1 MSVEKIR
8 VALGVLQSDPENE
21 GAWNDLAEAVTAPD
35 ASTSDVARLLGLA
48 QAKHQDRR
56 EWGAVAR
63 LLELSISFAAGSPVE
78 APMQA
83 ELARIYNEELVD
95 ADKARAAYERLLELR
110 PEDDAAT
117 EALESDATKRER
129 WTEIVDRYVAE
140 SENADGPAFKSSLLA
155 SAADVAL
162 RYGKGEAR
170 DRIDELIGLSLALD
184 PKNHRAAQLLELAS
198 LQVEDWD
205 GVCRALTIG
214 LREGATKDDRIAA
227 GLKLGR
233 VAAQKLEDKDR
244 ARDAYAH
251 VLDLQP
257 GQSEALSYLAEQ
269 FSTNEQWDELVA
281 LYDDQL
287 KGGGVKPGEELG
299 VLVQIAMVHWRMRG
313 QPEAAEAYFDRVRR
327 ADPTHEGMLSFF
339 REYLMEKGDKARLYT
354 ILTDAQRALPDGAEK
369 RAVATE
375 LAKLAESTEN
385 AHKAIDQY
393 KNILRTDP
401 ENAEARDALKRLYM
415 QTEGYNALVELYRQD
430 LERTPQEDG
439 PARAQ
444 ILRDIATVYRDRA
457 KNDAALVTVLT
468 QLVQIDDQ
476 DIDAVRE
483 LTGVYETLGRWRDLL
498 AYQQKLAELSADM
511 GEKADLYRAVARR
524 WIDQFSNVQNA
535 VGAYESLLA
544 VAPGDE
550 EAETRLKEL
559 YLKRRAWAPLY
570 ALYEAQ
576 LPRVEGDARVE
587 LLGEMAK
594 LAAERLDR
602 GADAIAHYKQ
612 ILELDPSASGV
623 LDSLE
628 KQAERDKDF
637 ATVAEVL
644 ERRVDGAEDDQSR
657 LNALQKLGGV
667 YAERLKD
674 PVAAAR
680 TWRRVLDIQP
690 GHARALRVLRESYV
704 ASGDWDGLEELYASQ
719 NDWEGLVEYLS
730 SAADKS
736 SEPQVKLDISF
747 RAARIYEDQLATP
760 ERAVRSYERVLSVS
774 PTDARAAEKLVPIY
788 EKEEKWSR
796 LPALYEILLG
806 ATEDVEQQ
814 VGMLRKLA
822 AVTGGPLAD
831 KQKALGYARRAY
843 ELDASEDGLSLLE
856 AWSRAAN
863 SWSPFVEAVEA
874 RLKRDE
880 DLDDAQRRAL
890 KLRLAEV
897 YSRELGKV
905 DEAAATYREL
915 VEADPTDA
923 ETIHELDALLRANEK
938 KDDLRWLF
946 QLRADQ
952 VEGEE
957 RAEILEEWATLEEE
971 VFGDQA
977 QAITL
982 LRKVVEVTPA
992 RGEAL
997 RALSRL
1003 LIAAGE
1009 AAAAAEVVARH
1020 RDVSDGEQRGR
1031 CEVELATLY
1040 LEKLERPVDAFDA
1053 AVRALEILPHD
1064 DDAVGI
1070 LARLMEKPETRAQA
1084 AQVLSIE
1091 YAETGDARREAQA
1104 IRVLLESET
1113 DATTRLALFL
1123 KLAEVEE
1130 EKLRAA
1136 GTAFDVVLGALGEF
1150 AGELTVWDRASELA
1164 SQSGRP
1170 TDLAEAYRTH
1180 LVAARSAEGEK
1191 KLEDD
1196 VEIELCE
1203 RAAKLHDE
1211 QLGDPEGAMPY
1222 LDRVLAVDPTNE
1234 RAFSRLKMILTNSER
1249 WGELEALYD
1258 KAAQGT
1264 PDQSTRI
1271 ELLNDVAVI
1280 AEEIMNDAAKAIR
1293 YYERILTLES
1303 LYVPAL
1309 DALERL
1315 YEREGRWKDLAA
1327 LLERR
1332 LETSTDEESADI
1344 KLNLG
1349 RIYLDRLHEP
1359 EKSLDHLER
1368 VLEFR
1373 QGDAEARQLVERL
1386 LEVGSLRLR
1395 AARVLEVVY
1404 EARDEVRQL
1413 VRVLEIL
1420 REGATEEHE
1429 RRELLRRVS
1438 SLRDERL
1445 RDDPGAFATLSELVP
1460 LEPDDEGV
1468 RERFVDIGRRLGE
1481 YEKMATVLTAAA
1493 DACSTPPTQGEIL
1506 MVVAQICEDMLNDMD
1521 RAEQVY
1527 RRALEIDPSDPG
1539 LVIPAAQALS
1549 RIYTGK
1555 GQHEALAQVLAVEV
1569 RLEEDLDK
1577 RRSLYRRIGEVY
1589 ESVLEAPD
1597 KAIGA
1602 WRARLADDPED
1613 LEALSAL
1620 ERLYERTGEWRELV
1634 SILEARQT
1642 LSDDPTER
1650 KRTMVRAAEI
1660 LASKLE
1666 DVSGAILGWRNVSD
1680 EFGPEPATLSALETL
1695 YEKAEQWADLADT
1708 LDVHLSLAS
1717 ELDERLDLFARLG
1730 DVRRLHQSD
1739 LSGALD
1745 AYRQA
1750 LVLEPSNERCRA
1762 ALEAMLEDPDARRE
1776 AAETLHPLYEADG
1789 DSEKLLRV
1797 LEIEVETADSTTE
1810 RLDNLKS
1817 ALRTAEGPLNDTGR
1831 AFGYAVRGVREAA
1844 GEPEVGEWIET
1855 VERLAEA
1862 TGRWSELS
1870 ELYRSVV
1877 EAILDGDV
1885 QQDVRL
1891 RVGELARTKLDDK
1904 ALAVEWYKNALD
1916 ARADDRRAM
1925 IALEELYGEAND
1937 APNLLEILRQRVD
1950 NAESDDEKK
1959 ALLFRQ
1965 AALQRDALEDPTG
1978 AIDTYEA
1985 LLDVEL
1991 NPQAIDA
1998 LEKLYKDSKRWEDL
2012 ISLYERQLDG
2022 DVGTPAELRVKI
2034 AKVAHERLEDVSR
2047 AFDEL
2052 AEALVIDQA
2061 HVGAVGEL
2069 EALLEA
2075 SENPE
2080 HRARAGEMLEPVY
2093 LRRADWGR
2101 VKMALDARL
2110 AASEDS
2116 TERRELLTRL
2126 ATLHEEQLEDY
2137 KAALETV
2144 AKLLHEE
2151 LGDESVWHELERL
2164 AKVAS
2169 AERRLAEIYSAE
2181 LEELSSDDAQS
2192 AKLCRRAGEI
2202 YADLGDVASA
2212 LKWYRR
2218 AHEFEPESQE
2228 LFAAI
2233 DGLLIKESRH
2243 EERVELYRTSLDY
2256 RYDKERL
2263 DALHTIAK
2271 LERFELKQPEKSIE
2285 TYCAALDVDDAD
2297 ARALDALTELYAEL
2311 DRDQDLADLY
2321 LRRAEAAAS
2330 GEEGAPYRL
2339 ALARLLRDK
2348 IKDTS
2353 AAIDQLEAIVTDVPW
2368 HQEAIKALEALT
2380 HDDEHKARVVEILR
2394 PLYERSD
2401 DWRLLV
2407 KLNEER
2413 FNLAEEVHEKVAVL
2427 RETAQL
2433 WETRGNDQGLAF
2445 RSMRAAFALDPED
2458 GETRAELERLA
2469 TILGAWERLS
2479 ESYEQGIE
2487 KTTDDLTK
2495 RELLLAVAK
2504 VYDDKVDDP
2513 RRALGAYLRLSELD
2527 PTEREPLEAI
2537 DVLSLL
2543 LADWTTLIQ
2552 VLEKKSELVSDDENA
2567 AIWRRIAET
2576 KFQMLDDEE
2585 GAIQAYERALELD
2598 PESTV
2603 TVDALIPLYEPR
2615 DAAQRLVELYARRVE
2630 LAGTG
2635 EADLRYDLNV
2645 RAAERFEKSLDDR
2658 REAINSLNAAL
2669 DARPADP
2676 SVLASLERLYR
2687 AEKMWDELLDNL
2699 KLQASSADTQES
2711 RVKLRTA
2718 IGDLYASELSSPQD
2732 ALEHYRLVLDDDA
2745 TNDHAIKAIRAIGES
2760 NEELRLDAADALE
2773 PVLRAASRWEELV
2786 GVLEM
2791 RLKAQTDGIDRA
2803 RTLRAVAL
2811 VEDEK
2816 LGRPLAAEGALLRA
2830 LEDTPDDPELH
2841 AEVER
2846 LAERSEGFGRYCDAL
2861 SQRAS
2866 ATFDALIAKD
2876 LWLRVGRIAEERLK
2890 DDRRSVEAYAK
2901 AVEQAGDEPELL
2913 EALDRLYSRLGDNKA
2928 LADVLERRVAAISD
2942 EREQANLYHRLAKIQ
2957 IEAFDEK
2964 PLGLATLKLALER
2977 APDHGPSREALEKLT
2992 DEQSLFEE
3000 AAEALENVY
3009 KSQGDHAALAKL
3021 YEKRIGFV
3029 DTPTE
3034 RVRLR
3039 LDLAKVLED
3048 RSNDPKGAQTV
3059 LEAALSDDPADV
3071 DVLAEL
3077 ERLAP
3082 ITGGWASAADALEKA
3097 VSGKSDLTSD
3107 SARDLWMRL
3116 AEWRKDK
3123 LSDNAAAERA
3133 YEQALKHDATSET
3146 ILRNIETLQRVPGRE
3161 RDLVGTLRRLAS
3173 LDGLGHLSSEL
3184 RREAKG
3190 LAETVLADDAL
3201 VEAILREMIQT
3212 DDGDLWALSELTK
3225 VREKAE
3231 DHKEVF
3237 DLIVRRIELRADA
3250 SLIRGLRHQAAEV
3263 ARDKLGDDANAIDLF
3278 SQAFEDEP
3286 TDTKASDALRALYT
3300 KGGKWKDLLDLL
3312 ARLVDLADKP
3322 STRATLRLESAKIC
3336 IDKLDAT
3343 SEAMEHLRA
3352 ILDEERTH
3360 EQATLLL
3367 SQLLEKTGRDD
3378 ELAELL
3384 NTQIDLAK
3392 ERGEVSA
3399 ELVYSVR
3406 LGEVFEKRLNN
3417 VAKAIETYKAVLDR
3431 DAKHKGALLSL
3442 ARLYEKKGEKADAAK
3457 ALETVLASA
3466 SGEEAVTTALRLAD
3480 LYTALKDEAAV
3491 RRVLEAGL
3499 KADERAPEVRKK
3511 LHALYE
3517 KQQAWGE
3524 LADLVKGDAETA
3536 TEDGQKVQLY
3546 RKAASIHLEKRN
3558 DPGAAADLLVKA
3570 SELAP
3575 TDREL
3580 LLELCDAYSASG
3592 RGKQA
3597 AEVLQKI
3604 VESYGGRRSKELGAI
3619 HHRLAKAYLADGDKD
3634 KALADLEIAF
3644 KIDPGSVIILRDL
3657 GVLSL
3662 ELGEAAEDKATRDG
3676 HFERGQ
3682 KTFRALL
3689 LQKLDDSSP
3698 ITKAGAFYY
3707 IARILHAQG
3716 DDKKALQQLD
3726 RSIDADKNF
3735 APAKELH
3742 AKLKK

>member
-21 GAWNDLAEAVTAPD
+21 AAWNDLAEAVTAPD
-35 ASTSDVARLLGLA
+35 TSTNDVERLLGLA
-48 QAKHQDRR
+48 RAKQEERK
-56 EWGAVAR
+56 EWGAVAK
-63 LLELSISFAAGSPVE
+63 LLELEISFAGGTPVE
-78 APMQA
+78 PPMQA

-110 PEDDAAT
+110 PNDDAAA

-129 WTEIVDRYVAE
+129 WSEIVDRYVAE

-162 RYGKGEAR
+162 RYGHAEAR
-170 DRIDELIGLSLALD
+170 DRIDELIGLALALD
-184 PKNHRAAQLLELAS
+184 PKNSRATRLLERAS
-198 LQVEDWD
+198 VKVADWD
-205 GVCRALTIG
+205 GVTRALSFT
-214 LREGATKDDRIAA
+214 LREGASKEDRIAA
-227 GLKLGR
+227 GLRLGR
-233 VAAQKLEDKDR
+233 VAAEKLGDKGR
-244 ARDAYAH
+244 ARDAFAQ

-257 GQSEALSYLAEQ
+257 GQADALAFLAEH
-269 FSTNEQWDELVA
+269 FTSNEQWDELVA
-281 LYDDQL
+281 LYEDQL

-299 VLVQIAMVHWRMRG
+299 VLVQIGMVHWRMRG
-313 QPEAAEAYFDRVRR
+313 QPQAAEAYFDRVRR
-327 ADPTHEGMLSFF
+327 ADPTHAGMLAFF
-339 REYLMEKGDKARLYT
+339 REHLLAKGDKARLYA
-354 ILTDAQRALPDGAEK
+354 ILTDAQRALPDGADK
-369 RAVATE
+369 RAIASE

-401 ENAEARDALKRLYM
+401 DNRDARDALKRLYM
-415 QTEGYNALVELYRQD
+415 QTEGYNALVELYRQE
-430 LERTPQEDG
+430 LERTPQTDVQG
-439 PARAQ
+439 RIQ
-444 ILRDIATVYRDRA
+444 VLRDIASVYRDRA

-468 QLVQIDDQ
+468 QIAQLDER

-483 LTGVYETLGRWRDLL
+483 LTRVYETLGRWRDLL
-498 AYQQKLAELSADM
+498 SYQQRLAELSTSDA
-511 GEKADLYRAVARR
+511 EKANLYRAVARR
-524 WIDQFSNVQNA
+524 WVDQFSNVQNA
-535 VGAYESLLA
+535 VSAYESLLA
-544 VAPGDE
+544 VAPGDD
-550 EAETRLKEL
+550 EAESRLKEL
-559 YLKRRAWAPLY
+559 YLKRRSWAQLY

-576 LPRVEGDARVE
+576 LPRTEDAARIE

-612 ILELDPSASGV
+612 ILELDASAPGV
-623 LDSLE
+623 LDALE

-644 ERRVDGAEDDQSR
+644 ERRVDAATDDAGR
-657 LNALQKLGGV
+657 LNALQKLGAV

-680 TWRRVLDIQP
+680 TWRRVLVLSP

-719 NDWEGLVEYLS
+719 NDWEGLVEFLS
-730 SAADKS
+730 GAADKTT
-736 SEPQVKLDISF
+736 EPNVKLDISF
-747 RAARIYEDQLATP
+747 RAARIYEEQLGAP

-774 PTDARAAEKLVPIY
+774 PTDARAAAALVPIY
-788 EKEEKWSR
+788 EKEEKWAR

-806 ATEDVEQQ
+806 ATSDVEEQ
-814 VGMLRKLA
+814 VSMLRKLA

-856 AWSRAAN
+856 AWSRAAS
-863 SWSPFVEAVEA
+863 SWGPFVEAVEA

-880 DLDDAQRRAL
+880 EIDGATRRAL

-897 YSRELGKV
+897 YARELGKV

-915 VEADPTDA
+915 VEADPTDE
-923 ETIHELDALLRANEK
+923 ETIRELDALLRANEK

-952 VEGEE
+952 VEGEA

-971 VFGDQA
+971 VFGDNA
-977 QAITL
+977 QAILL

-1009 AAAAAEVVARH
+1009 AAAGAEVVARH

-1053 AVRALEILPHD
+1053 AVRALEILPHEA
-1064 DDAVGI
+1064 DAVSI
-1070 LARLMEKPETRAQA
+1070 LARLLDKPETRAQA
-1084 AQVLSIE
+1084 AQVLSSE
-1091 YAETGDARREAQA
+1091 YAETGDARREAHA
-1104 IRVLLESET
+1104 LRVLLETET
-1113 DATTRLALFL
+1113 DTSTRLALFL
-1123 KLAEVEE
+1123 KLADVNE
-1130 EKLRAA
+1130 EKLRAV
-1136 GTAFDVVLGALGEF
+1136 GTALDVVLGALNEF
-1150 AGELTVWDRASELA
+1150 SSELTVWDRASELA
-1164 SQSGRP
+1164 ARAGRP

-1180 LVAARSAEGEK
+1180 LVAARNVESDK
-1191 KLEDD
+1191 KLPDD

-1203 RAAKLHDE
+1203 RAAMLHDD

-1234 RAFSRLKMILTNSER
+1234 RAFSRLKQILTNAER
-1249 WGELEALYD
+1249 WSELEALYD

-1264 PDQSTRI
+1264 PDQTTRI
-1271 ELLNDVAVI
+1271 SLLNDVAVI
-1280 AEEIMNDAAKAIR
+1280 AEEIMSDAAKAIR
-1293 YYERILTLES
+1293 YYERILTLDAFYE
-1303 LYVPAL
+1303 PAL
-1309 DALERL
+1309 DALQRL

-1332 LETSTDEESADI
+1332 LETSTDEEAADI
-1344 KLNLG
+1344 KLSLG

-1359 EKSLDHLER
+1359 ALSLEHLER
-1368 VLEFR
+1368 VLEQR
-1373 QGDAEARQLVERL
+1373 PGDAEARQLVERL

-1413 VRVLEIL
+1413 VRVLEIR

-1438 SLRDERL
+1438 TLRDDRL

-1460 LEPDDEGV
+1460 LEPDDAIV
-1468 RERFVDIGRRLGE
+1468 RERFVDIGRRLAE
-1481 YEKMATVLTAAA
+1481 HEKMATVLTAAA

-1506 MVVAQICEDMLNDMD
+1506 MVVAQICADMLGDLD
-1521 RAEQVY
+1521 RAEKVY
-1527 RRALEIDPSDPG
+1527 RRVLSIDETDPN
-1539 LVIPAAQALS
+1539 LVIPAAQALAE
-1549 RIYTGK
+1549 IYTGK
-1555 GQHEALAQVLAVEV
+1555 GKHEALAEVLGIEV
-1569 RLEEDLDK
+1569 RLEEDLE
-1577 RRSLYRRIGEVY
+1577 RRQNLYRRIGEVY

-1602 WRARLADDPED
+1602 WRARMSDDPED

-1642 LSDDPTER
+1642 LSNDANER
-1650 KRTMVRAAEI
+1650 KRTMVRAAET
-1660 LASKLE
+1660 LASKLD
-1666 DVSGAILGWRNVSD
+1666 DVSGAISGWRNVSD
-1680 EFGPEPATLSALETL
+1680 EFGPEPATLSALEAL
-1695 YEKAEQWADLADT
+1695 YEKAERWSDLADT
-1708 LDVHLSLAS
+1708 LDVHLSLAN
-1717 ELDERLDLFARLG
+1717 ELEERLDLFARLG

-1739 LSGALD
+1739 LPGALD

-1750 LVLEPSNERCRA
+1750 LVLDPANARCRN
-1762 ALEAMLEDPDARRE
+1762 ALEALLEDPEARRD

-1797 LEIEVETADSTTE
+1797 LEIEVETADSTGE
-1810 RLDNLKS
+1810 RLSNLQS
-1817 ALRTAEGPLNDTGR
+1817 ALRTAEGPLTDTGR

-1844 GEPEVGEWIET
+1844 GEPEVAQWIET
-1855 VERLAEA
+1855 VERLAKA
-1862 TGRWSELS
+1862 TGRWAELS

-1877 EAILDGDV
+1877 DSILDGDV

-1916 ARADDRRAM
+1916 ARSDDRRAM
-1925 IALEELYGEAND
+1925 VALEELYGEAND

-1950 NAESDDEKK
+1950 NAADDVEKK
-1959 ALLFRQ
+1959 RLLFRQ
-1965 AALQRDALEDPTG
+1965 AELQRDALKDPSG
-1978 AIDTYEA
+1978 AIETYEA

-1991 NPQAIDA
+1991 NPKAIDA
-1998 LEKLYKDSKRWEDL
+1998 LETLYKESTRWEDL
-2012 ISLYERQLDG
+2012 IKLYERQLDG
-2022 DVGTPAELRVKI
+2022 AVGAPAELRVKI

-2052 AEALVIDQA
+2052 AEALVIDAA

-2075 SENPE
+2075 SENPA

-2093 LRRADWGR
+2093 LRRADWAR

-2110 AASEDS
+2110 TASEDPS
-2116 TERRELLTRL
+2116 ERRDLLTRL

-2144 AKLLHEE
+2144 AKLLHED
-2151 LGDESVWHELERL
+2151 LGDEGVWHELERL

-2181 LEELSSDDAQS
+2181 LTEITVDDGQS
-2192 AKLCRRAGEI
+2192 AKLCRRTGEI
-2202 YADLGDVASA
+2202 YADLNDVTSA

-2218 AHEFEPESQE
+2218 AHEFEPESRE
-2228 LFAAI
+2228 LFSAI
-2233 DGLLIKESRH
+2233 DGLLVRERRH
-2243 EERVELYRTSLDY
+2243 EERVELYRSSLDY

-2263 DALHTIAK
+2263 DALHTIAR
-2271 LERFELKQPEKSIE
+2271 LERIELKQPEKSIE
-2285 TYCAALDVDDAD
+2285 TYRAALDVDESD

-2311 DRDQDLADLY
+2311 GRDQDLADLY
-2321 LRRAEAAAS
+2321 LRRAEAAAN
-2330 GEEGAPYRL
+2330 GEAGAPYRL

-2353 AAIDQLEAIVTDVPW
+2353 SAIDQLEAIVTDVPW
-2368 HQEAIKALEALT
+2368 HQEAIKELEALT
-2380 HDDEHKARVVEILR
+2380 RDEEHKARVVEILR

-2413 FNLAEEVHEKVAVL
+2413 YHLASEVHEKVAVL

-2433 WETRGNDQGLAF
+2433 WETRGNDRSLAF

-2469 TILGAWERLS
+2469 TMLGAWERLS

-2487 KTTDDLTK
+2487 KTTDDVVK

-2504 VYDDKVDDP
+2504 VYDEKVDDP
-2513 RRALGAYLRLSELD
+2513 RRALGAYRRLSELD
-2527 PTEREPLEAI
+2527 PTERDPLEAI
-2537 DVLSLL
+2537 DMLSMLL
-2543 LADWTTLIQ
+2543 SDWQTLIA
-2552 VLEKKSELVSDDENA
+2552 VLEKKSELASDDENA

-2576 KFQMLDDEE
+2576 KLQMLDDEE
-2585 GAIQAYERALELD
+2585 GAIKAYERALELD

-2630 LAGTG
+2630 LAGSG

-2645 RAAERFEKSLDDR
+2645 RAAERYEKSLDNR
-2658 REAINSLNAAL
+2658 REAINALNAAL
-2669 DARPADP
+2669 DARPSDAT
-2676 SVLASLERLYR
+2676 VLASLERLYR

-2699 KLQASSADTQES
+2699 KLQASTADTRET

-2718 IGDLYASELSSPQD
+2718 IGDLYAAELASPQD

-2745 TNDHAIKAIRAIGES
+2745 TNDHAIKAIRAIGEGR
-2760 NEELRLDAADALE
+2760 EELRLDAADALE

-2791 RLKAQTDGIDRA
+2791 RLKAQTEGIDRA
-2803 RTLRAVAL
+2803 RTLRAIAI

-2816 LGRPLAAEGALLRA
+2816 LGKPLAAEGALLRA

-2841 AEVER
+2841 AEIER

-2861 SQRAS
+2861 SQRAA
-2866 ATFDALIAKD
+2866 ATFDAVIAKD
-2876 LWLRVGRIAEERLK
+2876 LWLRVGRIAEDKLK

-2901 AVEQAGDEPELL
+2901 AVEQAGDEPALL

-2942 EREQANLYHRLAKIQ
+2942 EREQANFHHRLATIQ
-2957 IEAFDEK
+2957 IEAFGEK
-2964 PLGLATLKLALER
+2964 SQGLATLKQALER
-2977 APDHGPSREALEKLT
+2977 APDHAPSREALEKLT
-2992 DEQSLFEE
+2992 DERSLFEE
-3000 AAEALENVY
+3000 AAEALESVY

-3029 DTPTE
+3029 GTPAE

-3048 RSNDPKGAQTV
+3048 RSGDPKAAQGA
-3059 LEAALSDDPADV
+3059 LEAALKDDPADV

-3077 ERLAP
+3077 ERLSP

-3097 VSGKSDLTSD
+3097 VSEKSDLSTD
-3107 SARDLWMRL
+3107 AARDLWMRI

-3123 LSDNAAAERA
+3123 LADNAAAERA
-3133 YEQALKHDATSET
+3133 LEQALKHDPTSET
-3146 ILRNIETLQRVPGRE
+3146 ILRNIEGLQRAAGRE
-3161 RDLVGTLRRLAS
+3161 RDLVGTLRRLAA
-3173 LDGLGHLSSEL
+3173 LDGLGHLASDL

-3190 LAETVLADDAL
+3190 LAEGVLADDAL
-3201 VEAILREMIQT
+3201 TEAILRDMIKA
-3212 DDGDLWALSELTK
+3212 DDSDAWALAELTK
-3225 VREKAE
+3225 VRDKAG
-3231 DHKEVF
+3231 DSKEVF
-3237 DLIVRRIELRADA
+3237 DLLVRQAEL
-3250 SLIRGLRHQAAEV
+3250 AAEGEKIRELKHRAALV
-3263 ARDKLGDDANAIDLF
+3263 AREKLSDDKKALDLY
-3278 SQAFEDEP
+3278 SQIFEDEP
-3286 TDTKASDALRALYT
+3286 NDAKASDALRELYA
-3300 KGGKWKDLLDLL
+3300 KGGKHKELLNVLS
-3312 ARLVDLADKP
+3312 RLVDLAETP
-3322 STRATLRLESAKIC
+3322 ASRATLRLESARIC
-3336 IDKLDAT
+3336 IEKLDAT

-3367 SQLLEKTGRDD
+3367 SQLLEKSGRDD

-3392 ERGEVSA
+3392 ERGDLSA

-3406 LGEVFEKRLNN
+3406 LGEVFENRLNN
-3417 VAKAIETYKAVLDR
+3417 VPKAIETYKAVLER
-3431 DAKHKGALLSL
+3431 DGNHKGALLSL
-3442 ARLYEKKGEKADAAK
+3442 ARLYEKKGDKAEAAK
-3457 ALETVLASA
+3457 ALETVLSSA
-3466 SGEEAVTTALRLAD
+3466 TGEEAVKTSLRLAD

-3499 KADERAPEVRKK
+3499 KADERAADIRKK

-3517 KQQAWGE
+3517 KQQAWAE
-3524 LADLVKGDAETA
+3524 LADLVKGDANAA
-3536 TEDGQKVQLY
+3536 TEAGQKVQLY
-3546 RKAASIHLEKRN
+3546 RKAADIHLGKRS

-3575 TDREL
+3575 GDREL
-3580 LLELCDAYSASG
+3580 LLVLCDAYSASG

-3604 VESYGGRRSKELGAI
+3604 VESYGGRRSKELATI
-3619 HHRLAKAYLADGDKD
+3619 HHRLAKAYLAEGDKE
-3634 KALADLEIAF
+3634 KALADLDIAF
-3644 KIDPGSVIILRDL
+3644 KIDPGSIAILRDL
-3657 GVLSL
+3657 GVLSM
-3662 ELGEAAEDKATRDG
+3662 ELGEATEEKAARDA
-3676 HFERGQ
+3676 HFERAQ

-3689 LQKLDDSSP
+3689 LQKLDENSP
-3698 ITKAGAFYY
+3698 ISKAAAFYY
-3707 IARILHAQG
+3707 IGRILHAQG
-3716 DDKKALQQLD
+3716 DDKKAIQQLD
-3726 RSIDADKNF
+3726 RAIDADKNF
-3735 APAKELH
+3735 APAKELL

>member
-21 GAWNDLAEAVTAPD
+21 AAWNDLAEAVTAPD
-35 ASTSDVARLLGLA
+35 TSSDDVERLLGLA
-48 QAKHQDRR
+48 RAKQEDRK
-56 EWGAVAR
+56 EWGAVAK
-63 LLELSISFAAGSPVE
+63 LLELEISFAGGTPVE

-83 ELARIYNEELVD
+83 ELARIYQDELCD
-95 ADKARAAYERLLELR
+95 ADKSAAALRKLLELR
-110 PEDDAAT
+110 PGDEAAT
-117 EALESDATKRER
+117 EALESDAAKREK
-129 WTEIVDRYVAE
+129 WSEIVERYVAE
-140 SENADGPAFKSSLLA
+140 SEGADSPAFKSSLLA
-155 SAADVAL
+155 SAADVAI
-162 RYGKGEAR
+162 RYGGTDANEKV
-170 DRIDELIGLSLALD
+170 DELLDLALALD
-184 PKNHRAAQLLELAS
+184 AKNRRAARLLEITS
-198 LQVEDWD
+198 RRRQDWD
-205 GVCRALTIG
+205 GVVRALSIMVREASSKEERIGAG
-214 LREGATKDDRIAA
+214 LR
-227 GLKLGR
+227 LGR
-233 VAAQKLEDKDR
+233 VAAQKLEDKTK
-244 ARDAYAH
+244 AREAYSH

-257 GQSEALSYLAEQ
+257 GQPEALSHLAEF
-269 FSTNEQWDELVA
+269 FSASESWDELVA
-281 LYDDQL
+281 LYEDQL

-313 QPEAAEAYFDRVRR
+313 QPQAAEPYFDRVRR
-327 ADPTHEGMLSFF
+327 ADPTHAGMLSFF
-339 REYLMEKGDKARLYT
+339 REHLLAKGDKARLYAL
-354 ILTDAQRALPDGAEK
+354 LTDAQRGMPDGAEK
-369 RAVATE
+369 RAIATE

-401 ENAEARDALKRLYM
+401 DNRDARDALKRLYM
-415 QTEGYNALVELYRQD
+415 QTEGYNALVELYRQE
-430 LERTPQEDG
+430 LERTQATDVAG
-439 PARAQ
+439 RVS
-444 ILRDIATVYRDRA
+444 ILRDIASVYRDRA

-468 QLVQIDDQ
+468 QIVQADEQ

-483 LTGVYETLGRWRDLL
+483 LTRVYEALGRWRDLL
-498 AYQQKLAELSADM
+498 GFQQKLAELSNDPE
-511 GEKADLYRAVARR
+511 EKASLYRAVARR
-524 WIDQFSNVQNA
+524 WMEQFSNVQNA
-535 VGAYESLLA
+535 VTAYEALIT
-544 VAPGDE
+544 VEPNDE
-550 EAETRLKEL
+550 EAQSRLKEL
-559 YLKRRAWAPLY
+559 YLKRRSWPQLYGLY
-570 ALYEAQ
+570 ATQ
-576 LPRVEGDARVE
+576 LPQTEGAGRIE
-587 LLGEMAK
+587 LLTEMAK

-602 GADAIAHYKQ
+602 GADAISHYKQ

-623 LDSLE
+623 LDALE

-644 ERRVDGAEDDQSR
+644 ERRVDAATDDTNR
-657 LNALQKLGGV
+657 LNALQKLGAV
-667 YAERLKD
+667 YAEKLKD

-680 TWRRVLDIQP
+680 TWRRVLVLQP

-704 ASGDWDGLEELYASQ
+704 AAGDWDGLEELYASQ
-719 NDWEGLVEYLS
+719 SDWEGLVEFLS
-730 SAADKS
+730 SAADKAP
-736 SEPQVKLDISF
+736 EANVKLDISF
-747 RAARIYEDQLATP
+747 RAARIYEDQLGTP

-774 PTDARAAEKLVPIY
+774 PTDSRAAAALVPIY

-796 LPALYEILLG
+796 LPALYEILLS
-806 ATEDVEQQ
+806 ATDDAEQQ
-814 VGMLRKLA
+814 VSMLRKLA

-843 ELDASEDGLSLLE
+843 ELDSSEEGLSLLE
-856 AWSRAAN
+856 AWSRAAS
-863 SWSPFVEAVEA
+863 SWAPFVDAVEA
-874 RLKRDE
+874 RLKKDE
-880 DLDDAQRRAL
+880 ALDAGQARAL

-897 YSRELGKV
+897 YARELGKV
-905 DEAAATYREL
+905 DEAAATYRAL
-915 VEADPTDA
+915 VEADPKDD
-923 ETIHELDALLRANEK
+923 ETIRELDALLRANEK
-938 KDDLRWLF
+938 KDELRWLF

-952 VEGEE
+952 VEGEP

-977 QAITL
+977 KAIEL
-982 LRKVVEVTPA
+982 LRKVVEVTPT

-1009 AAAAAEVVARH
+1009 SAAAAEVVARH
-1020 RDVSDGEQRGR
+1020 RDVSDGEQRAR

-1064 DDAVGI
+1064 IEAVSI
-1070 LARLMEKPETRAQA
+1070 LSRLLDKPETRPQA
-1084 AQVLSIE
+1084 AQVLSSE
-1091 YAETGDARREAQA
+1091 YAETGDAKREAHA
-1104 IRVLLESET
+1104 LRVLLESET
-1113 DATTRLALFL
+1113 DTTTRLALFL
-1123 KLAEVEE
+1123 KLADVEE
-1130 EKLRAA
+1130 QKLRAA
-1136 GTAFDVVLGALGEF
+1136 GTAFDVVLGALNEF
-1150 AGELTVWDRASELA
+1150 AGELVVWDRASDL
-1164 SQSGRP
+1164 SHRSGRP

-1180 LVAARSAEGEK
+1180 LVAGRSEETSK
-1191 KLEDD
+1191 KLPDD

-1222 LDRVLAVDPTNE
+1222 LDRVLAVDPTNQ
-1234 RAFSRLKMILTNSER
+1234 RAFSRLKMILTNAER

-1264 PDQSTRI
+1264 PDQTTRI

-1280 AEEIMNDAAKAIR
+1280 AEEIMGDAAKAIR
-1293 YYERILTLES
+1293 YYERILTLDS

-1309 DALERL
+1309 DALEKL

-1332 LETSTDEESADI
+1332 LETANDEESATI

-1359 EKSLDHLER
+1359 DKSLEHLER
-1368 VLEFR
+1368 VLELR
-1373 QGDAEARQLVERL
+1373 QNDADARQLVERL

-1413 VRVLEIL
+1413 VRVLEIR

-1438 SLRDERL
+1438 VLRNERL
-1445 RDDPGAFATLSELVP
+1445 KDDAGAFAALSELVP
-1460 LEPDDEGV
+1460 LEPDDAQA
-1468 RERFVDIGRRLGE
+1468 RERLVEIGRRLGE
-1481 YEKMATVLTAAA
+1481 HDKMAQVLTAAA
-1493 DACSTPPTQGEIL
+1493 DACTTPPTQGEIL
-1506 MVVAQICEDMLNDMD
+1506 MVVAGICEDMLSDLD
-1521 RAEQVY
+1521 RAEAVY
-1527 RRALEIDPSDPG
+1527 RRVLGIDPSDPG
-1539 LVIPAAQALS
+1539 LVIPAAQALA

-1555 GQHEALAQVLAVEV
+1555 GKHEELAEVLGVEV
-1569 RLEEDLDK
+1569 RLETELDN
-1577 RRSLYRRIGEVY
+1577 RRTLYRRIGEVY
-1589 ESVLEAPD
+1589 ESVLEAPA

-1602 WRARLADDPED
+1602 WRARLSDDPED
-1613 LEALSAL
+1613 MEALSAL
-1620 ERLYERTGEWRELV
+1620 ERLYERTSEWRELV
-1634 SILEARQT
+1634 AILEARQT
-1642 LSDDPTER
+1642 LSTDAVER
-1650 KRTMVRAAEI
+1650 KRTMERAAET

-1666 DVSGAILGWRNVSD
+1666 DVTGAISGWRAVLD
-1680 EFGPEPATLSALETL
+1680 EFGPEPPTLSALEAL
-1695 YEKAEQWADLADT
+1695 YMKAERWADLAET
-1708 LDVHLSLAS
+1708 LDVHLSLS
-1717 ELDERLDLFARLG
+1717 NDIPERLDLFARLG

-1739 LSGALD
+1739 LPGALD

-1750 LVLEPSNERCRA
+1750 LTLEPSDARCRT
-1762 ALEAMLEDPDARRE
+1762 ALEALLEDPDARRD

-1789 DSEKLLRV
+1789 DSERLLRV
-1797 LEIEVETADSTTE
+1797 LEIEVETSDNTGE
-1810 RLDNLKS
+1810 RLEKLEKSLK
-1817 ALRTAEGPLNDTGR
+1817 TAEGPLTDTGR

-1844 GEPEVGEWIET
+1844 GEPEVASWIET
-1855 VERLAEA
+1855 VERLATA
-1862 TGRWSELS
+1862 TGRYAELV

-1877 EAILDGDV
+1877 DAVMDGDV
-1885 QQDVRL
+1885 QQSVRL
-1891 RVGELARTKLDDK
+1891 RVGELARTKLNDK
-1904 ALAVEWYKNALD
+1904 PLSIEWYKKALESQS
-1916 ARADDRRAM
+1916 DDRRAM

-1937 APNLLEILRQRVD
+1937 APNLLVILRQRVD
-1950 NAESDDEKK
+1950 NAQADDEKK
-1959 ALLFRQ
+1959 TLLFRQ
-1965 AALQRDALEDPTG
+1965 AELQRDALKDSSG
-1978 AIDTYEA
+1978 AIETYEA

-1991 NPQAIDA
+1991 NPQAVAA
-1998 LEKLYKDSKRWEDL
+1998 LEKLYTEAKRWEDL
-2012 ISLYERQLDG
+2012 IKLYERQLDG
-2022 DVGTPAELRVKI
+2022 AVGAPAELRVKI

-2052 AEALVIDQA
+2052 AEALVIDAA

-2110 AASEDS
+2110 AASEDPAV
-2116 TERRELLTRL
+2116 RRELLTRL

-2144 AKLLHEE
+2144 AKLLHED

-2181 LEELSSDDAQS
+2181 LSDLQSDDPQS
-2192 AKLCRRAGEI
+2192 AKLCRRTGEI

-2218 AHEFEPESQE
+2218 AHEFEPESRE
-2228 LFAAI
+2228 LFASI
-2233 DGLLIKESRH
+2233 DGLLVKENRH
-2243 EERVELYRTSLDY
+2243 EERVALYRTSLDY

-2263 DALHTIAK
+2263 EALHTIAK
-2271 LERFELKQPEKSIE
+2271 LERFELKQPDNAIE
-2285 TYCAALDVDDAD
+2285 TYRAALDADDAD
-2297 ARALDALTELYAEL
+2297 ARSLDALTELYAEL
-2311 DRDQDLADLY
+2311 GRDQDLAELY
-2321 LRRAEAAAS
+2321 LRRAEAAPN
-2330 GEEGAPYRL
+2330 GETGAPYRL

-2380 HDDEHKARVVEILR
+2380 HDEEHKARVVEILR

-2413 FNLAEEVHEKVAVL
+2413 FSLATEVHEKVAVL

-2433 WETRGNDQGLAF
+2433 WETRGGDRNLAF

-2469 TILGAWERLS
+2469 TILSAWEKLC

-2487 KTTDDLTK
+2487 KTNDDVVK

-2504 VYDDKVDDP
+2504 VYDEKVDDP
-2513 RRALGAYLRLSELD
+2513 RRSLGAYRRLSAIDVSE
-2527 PTEREPLEAI
+2527 PEPLEAI
-2537 DVLSLL
+2537 DTLSMLL
-2543 LADWTTLIQ
+2543 SDWQTLIN
-2552 VLEKKSELVSDDENA
+2552 VLEKKSELASDAENA
-2567 AIWRRIAET
+2567 AIWRRIAEIT
-2576 KFQMLDDEE
+2576 LQMLENEE
-2585 GAIQAYERALELD
+2585 GATKAYERALELD

-2615 DAAQRLVELYARRVE
+2615 DNAQRLVELYARRVE
-2630 LAGTG
+2630 LAGSG

-2645 RAAERFEKSLDDR
+2645 RAAERYEKSLDNR
-2658 REAINSLNAAL
+2658 REAISALNAAL
-2669 DARPADP
+2669 DARPVDP

-2687 AEKMWDELLDNL
+2687 AEKMWDDLLENL
-2699 KLQASSADTQES
+2699 KLQASSADTKET

-2718 IGDLYASELSSPQD
+2718 IGDLYAAELASPQD
-2732 ALEHYRLVLDDDA
+2732 ALEQYRLVLDDEA
-2745 TNDHAIKAIRAIGES
+2745 ANDHAIKAIRTIGEAR
-2760 NEELRLDAADALE
+2760 EELRIDAADALE

-2791 RLKAQTDGIDRA
+2791 RLKAQTEGGDRA
-2803 RTLRAVAL
+2803 RTLRAIAI

-2816 LGRPLAAEGALLRA
+2816 LGHAPAAEGALLRA

-2841 AEVER
+2841 VEIGK

-2866 ATFDALIAKD
+2866 ATFDAVIAKD
-2876 LWLRVGRIAEERLK
+2876 LWLRVGRIAEEKLK

-2901 AVEQAGDEPELL
+2901 AVEHAGDEPMLL

-2928 LADVLERRVAAISD
+2928 LADVLERRVAVISD
-2942 EREQANLYHRLAKIQ
+2942 EREQATFYHRLATIQ

-2964 PLGLATLKLALER
+2964 SQGLATLKQALER
-2977 APDHGPSREALEKLT
+2977 APDHQASRTALEKLT
-2992 DEQSLFEE
+2992 DEKSLFEE

-3021 YEKRIGFV
+3021 YEKRIQFV
-3029 DTPTE
+3029 GTAEE

-3048 RSNDPKGAQTV
+3048 RSGDSKAAQAA
-3059 LEAALSDDPADV
+3059 LEAALSDDPGDA

-3082 ITGGWASAADALEKA
+3082 ITSGWASAADALEKA
-3097 VSGKSDLTSD
+3097 VSAKTDLTND
-3107 SARDLWMRL
+3107 TARDLWMRL

-3123 LSDNAAAERA
+3123 ILDNAAAERA
-3133 YEQALKHDATSET
+3133 FEQALKHDPSSEP
-3146 ILRNIETLQRVPGRE
+3146 ILRNIEGLQRAAGRE
-3161 RDLVGTLRRLAS
+3161 RDLVGTLRRLAA
-3173 LDGLGHLSSEL
+3173 LDGMQHLASDL

-3190 LAETVLADDAL
+3190 LAEGVLADDQL
-3201 VEAILREMIQT
+3201 TEAILRDMIKA
-3212 DDGDLWALSELTK
+3212 DDSDAWALAELTK
-3225 VREKAE
+3225 VREKAG
-3231 DHKEVF
+3231 DSKEVF
-3237 DLIVRRIELRADA
+3237 DLLVRQAEL
-3250 SLIRGLRHQAAEV
+3250 AAEGDKIRDLKHRAAAV
-3263 ARDKLGDDANAIDLF
+3263 ARDKLSDDKKALELY
-3278 SQAFEDEP
+3278 SQIFEDDP
-3286 TDTKASDALRALYT
+3286 SDTKASDALRELYA
-3300 KGGKWKDLLDLL
+3300 KAGKNKELL
-3312 ARLVDLADKP
+3312 AVLSRLVDLAESP
-3322 STRATLRLESAKIC
+3322 ATRATLRLESAQIC

-3343 SEAMEHLRA
+3343 SEAMEHLKA

-3360 EQATLLL
+3360 EKATLLL

-3378 ELAELL
+3378 ELADLL
-3384 NTQIDLAK
+3384 NSQIELAK
-3392 ERGEVSA
+3392 ERADLSA

-3406 LGEVFEKRLNN
+3406 LGEVFENRLNN
-3417 VAKAIETYKAVLDR
+3417 VAKAIETYKTVLER
-3431 DAKHKGALLSL
+3431 DASHKGALLSL

-3457 ALETVLASA
+3457 ALETILSTA
-3466 SGEEAVTTALRLAD
+3466 SGEEAVKTALRLSD
-3480 LYTALKDEAAV
+3480 LYTALKDEGAV
-3491 RRVLEAGL
+3491 RRVLEVGL
-3499 KADERAPEVRKK
+3499 KADERAPDIRKK

-3517 KQQAWGE
+3517 KQQAWAE
-3524 LADLVKGDAETA
+3524 LADLIKGDADAA
-3536 TEDGQKVQLY
+3536 TEAGQKVQLY
-3546 RKAASIHLEKRN
+3546 RKAADIHLGKRN
-3558 DPGAAADLLVKA
+3558 NPSAGADLLVKA

-3575 TDREL
+3575 NDREL
-3580 LLELCDAYSASG
+3580 LLVLCDAYSASG

-3604 VESYGGRRSKELGAI
+3604 VESYGGRRSKELATI
-3619 HHRLAKAYLADGDKD
+3619 HHRLAKAYLAEGEKD

-3644 KIDPGSVIILRDL
+3644 KIDPGSIAILRDL
-3657 GVLSL
+3657 GVLSM
-3662 ELGEAAEDKATRDG
+3662 EIGEATEDKAVRDA
-3676 HFERGQ
+3676 HFERSQ

-3689 LQKLDDSSP
+3689 LQKLDEHSP
-3698 ITKAGAFYY
+3698 ISKAETFYY
-3707 IARILHAQG
+3707 IGRILHVQG
-3716 DDKKALQQLD
+3716 DDKKAIQQLD
-3726 RSIDADKNF
+3726 RSVDADKTF
-3735 APAKELH
+3735 APAKELL